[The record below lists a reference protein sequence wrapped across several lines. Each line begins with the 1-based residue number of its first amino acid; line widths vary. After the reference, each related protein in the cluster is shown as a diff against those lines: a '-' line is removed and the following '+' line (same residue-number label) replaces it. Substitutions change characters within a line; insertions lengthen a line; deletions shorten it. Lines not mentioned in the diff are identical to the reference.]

1 MQKLKFTTDVTLF
14 WLRHHE
20 KISNYWNERDIP
32 EKKKELYKQVFE
44 KKVGKTETSLKVTPY
59 LAEFFVKFPEH

>member
-44 KKVGKTETSLKVTPY
+44 KKLVKLKH
-59 LAEFFVKFPEH
+59 L